1 MKREDGL
8 SVLALA
14 IIIVLLLVII
24 GAVGYKVWV
33 TFNEVKDDATAYNKE
48 EIAEKL
54 NLMIKEK
61 YVLDYKYASE
71 NNQNIDDFYNDEY
84 VINYLIENKF
94 IEQLKDIEDNP
105 VQDQYYINAGQ
116 LNSDV
121 STEVINANG
130 SKSNGTKLFK
140 LKKVEEKYIICYVD
154 KFGEEEELGELVLRP
169 EV

>member
-33 TFNEVKDDATAYNKE
+33 TFNEVKDDATAYNKD

-94 IEQLKDIEDNP
+94 IEQLKDIEDHP

>member
-1 MKREDGL
+1 MRREDGL
-8 SVLALA
+8 SVIALI
-14 IIIVLLLVII
+14 IIIVLLLAII

-71 NNQNIDDFYNDEY
+71 NNQKIEDFYNDEY
-84 VINYLIENKF
+84 VINYLVENKY
-94 IEQLKDIEDNP
+94 IEQLRDVEDNP
-105 VQDQYYINAGQ
+105 VENQYYINAGQ
-116 LNSDV
+116 LNSDL
-121 STEVINANG
+121 STEFINANG

-140 LKKVEEKYIICYVD
+140 VKKVEDKYYICFVD
-154 KFGEEEELGELVLRP
+154 KFGEEEDLGELVLKP

>member
-1 MKREDGL
+1 MRREDGL
-8 SVLALA
+8 SVIALI
-14 IIIVLLLVII
+14 IIIVLLLAII

-71 NNQNIDDFYNDEY
+71 NNQKIEDFYNDEY
-84 VINYLIENKF
+84 VINYLVENKY
-94 IEQLKDIEDNP
+94 IEQLRDVEDNP
-105 VQDQYYINAGQ
+105 VENQYYINAGQ
-116 LNSDV
+116 LNSDL
-121 STEVINANG
+121 STEFINANG

-140 LKKVEEKYIICYVD
+140 VKKVEDKYHICFVD
-154 KFGEEEELGELVLRP
+154 KFGEEEDLGELVLKP